1 MLLLE
6 QMAVLFLLMGIG
18 YFCYRKKIITDEV
31 SKKLSA
37 IVVNIANPALVLTG
51 CLGEEKI
58 QGQELLTTIII
69 IVAVYAALLIIAQ
82 LLPLLL
88 RVEKGSRGTYKAM
101 TVFSNIGFMGFP
113 VIAALYGNGAL
124 LYAAL
129 FTIPYNIL
137 IYTYGISAMTA
148 SASAASAVTAS
159 ALTAGE
165 KGDQEKGERN
175 GVSFLLGRILNVG
188 VIACIITIIIYF
200 FQIPVPKV
208 AADTITHLSNLTA
221 PLSMMVIGASLAAID
236 LKKLFKD
243 VRLLLF
249 SVIKLLLI
257 PAVGMLVI
265 RQFVD
270 NEIICGV
277 CLVMLATPVGS
288 MTAMLAQQYD
298 GDYEMASRGVALTTI
313 LSVATIPLVS
323 MLVM

>member
-148 SASAASAVTAS
+148 SAT
-159 ALTAGE
+159 
-165 KGDQEKGERN
+165 KERN